1 MARLPFYLLVIST
14 LLLVVTADSFLAR
27 PPSSSFLHA
36 LSNKRASTPASLP
49 SCSLDFLLQTRG
61 GTAANAATTALPT
74 SALVERKGGAAVA
87 LEGGKTLWEKSKVW
101 VFIGLWYFFN
111 VAFNIYNK
119 KVLNALPLP
128 WTVSIAQLGLGAL
141 YTMFL
146 WLVRA
151 RKMPTIAAPE
161 MKTLSILGVLHAVS
175 HITAITSLG
184 AGAVSFTHIVKSAE
198 PFFSAVFA
206 GLFFGQFF
214 SLPVY
219 AALIPVVSGV
229 AYASLKELT
238 FTWLSFCKDLTSSN
252 MYSVL
257 TILAALVL
265 LPFGALVEGPG
276 LHAAWKAAA
285 AHPSLTNGGT
295 ELAKYLVYS
304 GLTFFLYNE
313 VAFAA
318 LESLHPISHAVAN
331 TIKRVVIIVVSV
343 LVFRNPMSTQSII
356 GSSTAVIG
364 VLLYSLA
371 KHYCK

>member
-238 FTWLSFCKDLTSSN
+238 FTWLSFWCA
-252 MYSVL
+252 M
-257 TILAALVL
+257 
-265 LPFGALVEGPG
+265 
-276 LHAAWKAAA
+276 
-285 AHPSLTNGGT
+285 
-295 ELAKYLVYS
+295 
-304 GLTFFLYNE
+304 
-313 VAFAA
+313 
-318 LESLHPISHAVAN
+318 
-331 TIKRVVIIVVSV
+331 
-343 LVFRNPMSTQSII
+343 
-356 GSSTAVIG
+356 
-364 VLLYSLA
+364 
-371 KHYCK
+371 

>member
-1 MARLPFYLLVIST
+1 
-14 LLLVVTADSFLAR
+14 
-27 PPSSSFLHA
+27 
-36 LSNKRASTPASLP
+36 
-49 SCSLDFLLQTRG
+49 
-61 GTAANAATTALPT
+61 
-74 SALVERKGGAAVA
+74 
-87 LEGGKTLWEKSKVW
+87 
-101 VFIGLWYFFN
+101 
-111 VAFNIYNK
+111 
-119 KVLNALPLP
+119 
-128 WTVSIAQLGLGAL
+128 
-141 YTMFL
+141 
-146 WLVRA
+146 
-151 RKMPTIAAPE
+151 
-161 MKTLSILGVLHAVS
+161 
-175 HITAITSLG
+175 
-184 AGAVSFTHIVKSAE
+184 
-198 PFFSAVFA
+198 
-206 GLFFGQFF
+206 
-214 SLPVY
+214 
-219 AALIPVVSGV
+219 
-229 AYASLKELT
+229 
-238 FTWLSFCKDLTSSN
+238 KDLTSSN